1 MVVVRAVSLG
11 EVPEQKNEKTA
22 ECREHSPCRVGGGGP
37 GRRRAAGGKGGQSQE
52 VESRLPKQ
60 MPWDG
65 APGAA
70 PRWRKVKEESEVAQS
85 RLTLCNSMDSSL
97 AGSSVHGIFQAR
109 ILDLHLWMC

>member
-1 MVVVRAVSLG
+1 MPGALTLQGWR
-11 EVPEQKNEKTA
+11 
-22 ECREHSPCRVGGGGP
+22 GGP

-65 APGAA
+65 APGAG

-85 RLTLCNSMDSSL
+85 RLTLCNSMDCSL

-109 ILDLHLWMC
+109 ILEWVAISSTV